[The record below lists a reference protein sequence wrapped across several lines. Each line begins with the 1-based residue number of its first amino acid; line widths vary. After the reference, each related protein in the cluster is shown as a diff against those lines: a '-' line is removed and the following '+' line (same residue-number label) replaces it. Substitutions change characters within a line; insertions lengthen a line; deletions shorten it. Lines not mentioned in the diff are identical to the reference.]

1 MTCPTTAALRASAW
15 RTLLA
20 AALAVS
26 AALQAGS
33 AAAAVSE
40 RLKNACRGD
49 YHRFCPGYPYETEK
63 TPELD
68 SCMKVAGLK
77 RQLSPRCLQAL
88 IDAGKVPRKYLTKK

>member
-1 MTCPTTAALRASAW
+1 MTCPTFASRAGAGLS
-15 RTLLA
+15 LLTI
-20 AALAVS
+20 ALACASMLVAS
-26 AALQAGS
+26 DAG
-33 AAAAVSE
+33 AAVSE
-40 RLKNACRGD
+40 KLKNACRAD

-77 RQLSPRCLQAL
+77 RQLSPRCLNAL